1 MWSADVVIL
10 TRVFER
16 IVKYDKRFFISNV
29 YLIAVCNKKN
39 TSFIGHDLNKLF
51 LNLNTIFFIFGDLS
65 VTLTPIRENIN
76 LLWVAEFFPNSFI
89 QRFKVNISGIET

>member
-1 MWSADVVIL
+1 MLLFLLGFLKESWNTTNAI
-10 TRVFER
+10 
-16 IVKYDKRFFISNV
+16 FISNV

-39 TSFIGHDLNKLF
+39 TSSIGHDLNKLF